1 MIASSPA
8 SLDLYGLAQQ
18 FFDQFVAELRS
29 HGLIVDPAME
39 LRRGT
44 GLLCYYDL
52 ADGHIYLSLPDLD
65 DPAGRLH
72 LFMMSSLMGCEN
84 DEETSQFFQIFIPHL
99 IAHELAHHL
108 RHQRG
113 LFSPDPWFEEQVANK
128 LAVAM
133 CRQRLTPELMAFST
147 RIVPGAIRS
156 ITEQLGSATM
166 AIDAYRDLAHS
177 LNVAGSVT
185 NDALAHIDVIRRLF
199 PVATETLLAASGR
212 LAAGDAERVSGR
224 DALIAA
230 INEDYKTGPEFV
242 RYVYYHLGWSFI
254 GLVGRE
260 SHYIE
265 EFAHDYLDMR
275 PDFLPPVDD
284 YAVTTPAA
292 IQACYTASR
301 AVAGRSATAAHYFE
315 QRYRALL
322 IAAIHA
328 AFRQAQGA
336 ASTSRG
342 GGSASQTAALLDL
355 SRDGSLAGLDYLS
368 AIAPSALKELL
379 PGQIETTTCDLVC
392 GRLPA
397 ESDRR
402 LWQALEQGVTDPGA
416 TVTLHRMRLL
426 RRSDALRGLPA
437 AALLDL
443 ARHSWLHKAA
453 PGTLIARQGDGNDDV
468 YFLLS
473 GTAEAITDDNGQQT
487 RARIDA
493 GQMFGADAFFSRR
506 PRAASVRA
514 SEPATCLAVKS
525 ADLRVLAFTHPAL
538 LMGMAGAHIH

>member
-1 MIASSPA
+1 MIAFSPA
-8 SLDLYGLAQQ
+8 SVDLYGLAQQ
-18 FFDQFVAELRS
+18 FFDQFVAELRT

-72 LFMMSSLMGCEN
+72 LFMMSSLMGCES

-113 LFSPDPWFEEQVANK
+113 LFSTDPWFEEQVANK

-156 ITEQLGSATM
+156 ITDQLGSATM

-185 NDALAHIDVIRRLF
+185 DDALAHVDVIRRLF
-199 PVATETLLAASGR
+199 PVATEKLLAASGR
-212 LAAGDAERVSGR
+212 LAADDAERVSGR

-265 EFAHDYLDMR
+265 EFAHDYLGMR
-275 PDFLPPVDD
+275 PDYLPPVDD
-284 YAVTTPAA
+284 YAVATPEA

-322 IAAIHA
+322 VAAIHA
-328 AFRQAQGA
+328 GA
-336 ASTSRG
+336 ASQS
-342 GGSASQTAALLDL
+342 AALLDL
-355 SRDGSLAGLDYLS
+355 SREGSPASLDYLS
-368 AIAPSALKELL
+368 AVAPSALKGLL

-416 TVTLHRMRLL
+416 TTTLHRMRLL
-426 RRSDALRGLPA
+426 RRADALRGLPA

-473 GTAEAITDDNGQQT
+473 GTAEAITDNNGQQT
-487 RARIDA
+487 RTRI
-493 GQMFGADAFFSRR
+493 GTGEMFGADAFFSRR
-506 PRAASVRA
+506 PRATSVRA
-514 SEPATCLAVKS
+514 NEPATCLAVKS